1 MDKTY
6 LDFFNYYMQ
15 QFLNELISYFPS
27 TKKGILDNYRALLEG
42 RDMKNDCY
50 VKYFMTKS
58 NDCLA
63 EIAKKDVKLFAREQV
78 VLVEGVNFHEL
89 WNCPESNEQN
99 RMAIWKYLQLLILLG
114 RRIIPNTQEIVDMLK
129 RVGGTIDTPTPTDL
143 KKAESDD
150 TEDKESATSGL
161 SSILNM
167 AGGLGGLGNLVGGLT
182 GGAAGEGLASLG
194 NIASTITEGLKGLNF
209 EEIAKQMS
217 AAMPAAA
224 AGSGSEN
231 GEAAGTN
238 CPPMDEK
245 GTAGE
250 PGLFNSGLFAD
261 LAKDV
266 ATTFELPK
274 TEEAAAAAA
283 PPDISQ
289 AFQKFMSGDNPA
301 KMMNLIGKYGAR
313 LQQDISTGKL
323 NPAQLLQQ
331 ATKMMGSGGA
341 NANPSSGSAP
351 SAANLQ
357 EMAQA
362 MGADQAAMNRLKN
375 ATRGDATKERL
386 RAKLEA
392 KKGGNNQQ

>member
-50 VKYFMTKS
+50 VKFFMTKC

-63 EIAKKDVKLFAREQV
+63 EISKKDVKLFEREQV

-89 WNCPESNEQN
+89 WTCPESNEQN

-114 RRIIPNTQEIVDMLK
+114 RRIIPSTQEIVDMLK

-143 KKAESDD
+143 KKAEGDD

-182 GGAAGEGLASLG
+182 GGAAGEGLANLG

-224 AGSGSEN
+224 AATGSAEN
-231 GEAAGTN
+231 GTPAGTN
-238 CPPMDEK
+238 CPPMNDK
-245 GTAGE
+245 GTPGE
-250 PGLFNSGLFAD
+250 PGLFNTGLFAD

-266 ATTFELPK
+266 ASTFELPK
-274 TEEAAAAAA
+274 TEESAESSA

-331 ATKMMGSGGA
+331 ATKMMGNGGGGA
-341 NANPSSGSAP
+341 VP
-351 SAANLQ
+351 NLQ

-362 MGADQAAMNRLKN
+362 MGADQAAMNRVKN

-392 KKGGNNQQ
+392 KKGN

>member
-27 TKKGILDNYRALLEG
+27 TKKGILDNYRSLLEG

-50 VKYFMTKS
+50 VKFFMTKC
-58 NDCLA
+58 NDSLA

-89 WNCPESNEQN
+89 WNCSESNEQN
-99 RMAIWKYLQLLILLG
+99 RMAIWKYLQLLVLLG
-114 RRIIPNTQEIVDMLK
+114 RRVIPNTQEIVDMLK

-143 KKAESDD
+143 KMAEGDD
-150 TEDKESATSGL
+150 TEDKKEATSGL

-167 AGGLGGLGNLVGGLT
+167 AGGLGNIGNLVGGLT
-182 GGAAGEGLASLG
+182 GVGGLANLG
-194 NIASTITEGLKGLNF
+194 NIASTISEGLKGLNF

-217 AAMPAAA
+217 AAMPAAPDA
-224 AGSGSEN
+224 SGTS
-231 GEAAGTN
+231 GTSTSDSASGTN
-238 CPPMDEK
+238 CPPMDDK
-245 GTAGE
+245 GIPGE
-250 PGLFNSGLFAD
+250 PGLFSDGLFAD

-266 ATTFELPK
+266 ASTFEMPK
-274 TEEAAAAAA
+274 PDETTTH
-283 PPDISQ
+283 PDIGQ

-301 KMMNLIGKYGAR
+301 KMMSLIGKYGAR

-331 ATKMMGSGGA
+331 ATKMMGNNGTGTGTGA
-341 NANPSSGSAP
+341 GVQQP
-351 SAANLQ
+351 NLQ

-392 KKGGNNQQ
+392 KKKENGQ

>member
-27 TKKGILDNYRALLEG
+27 TKKGILDNYRSLLEG

-50 VKYFMTKS
+50 SKFFMTKC

-99 RMAIWKYLQLLILLG
+99 RMAIWKYLQLLVLLG
-114 RRIIPNTQEIVDMLK
+114 RRVIPNTQEIVDMLK

-143 KKAESDD
+143 KKAEGDD

-182 GGAAGEGLASLG
+182 GGAAGEGLANLG
-194 NIASTITEGLKGLNF
+194 NLASTITEGLKGLNF

-217 AAMPAAA
+217 AAMPSAPGA
-224 AGSGSEN
+224 SGTSASSNAE
-231 GEAAGTN
+231 GTN
-238 CPPMDEK
+238 CPPMDDK
-245 GTAGE
+245 GTPGE
-250 PGLFNSGLFAD
+250 PGLFSGGLFAD

-266 ATTFELPK
+266 ASTFEMPK
-274 TEEAAAAAA
+274 PEEASAQ
-283 PPDISQ
+283 PDIGQ

-301 KMMNLIGKYGAR
+301 KMMSLIGKYGAR

-331 ATKMMGSGGA
+331 ATKMMGNNGA
-341 NANPSSGSAP
+341 GAGTQQP
-351 SAANLQ
+351 NLQ

-375 ATRGDATKERL
+375 ATRGDATKDRL
-386 RAKLEA
+386 RAKLDA
-392 KKGGNNQQ
+392 KKKENGQ